1 MCVCVGG
8 VMRFKRVSRT
18 GLPEKIDLSENL
30 KEVNVLRHGDNSGE
44 TYSRQSNWQV
54 QRPRGRNTPGMRE
67 KQRGGPRGWRGGS
80 KGEMRSG
87 RR

>member
-1 MCVCVGG
+1 
-8 VMRFKRVSRT
+8 MRFKRVSRT

-44 TYSRQSNWQV
+44 MYSRQSDWQV

-67 KQRGGPRGWRGGS
+67 KQ
-80 KGEMRSG
+80 
-87 RR
+87 